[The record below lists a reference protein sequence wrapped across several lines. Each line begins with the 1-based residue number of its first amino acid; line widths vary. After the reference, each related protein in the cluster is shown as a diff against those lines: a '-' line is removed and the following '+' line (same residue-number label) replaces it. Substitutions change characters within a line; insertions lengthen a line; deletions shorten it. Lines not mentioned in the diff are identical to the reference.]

1 MLGSNQA
8 SLGSRDTHACA
19 EKNVRSLTF
28 LVSLKDKVEKP
39 FGCVEVQSTGLGVGR
54 QSLSFHHTGPQP
66 FPIRS
71 MYVPRCQVK
80 LHKLIS
86 HVLFTSVRCAQTWLG
101 PHTLAGPPPFPGLR
115 FSIVNPA
122 HGASFSP
129 KSLPFGWSFLRTDSN
144 WMFAWV
150 LCSPAL
156 EGLLNARPPKS
167 LPGSHSCLVY
177 VSRIPS

>member
-39 FGCVEVQSTGLGVGR
+39 FGYVEAQSTGLGVGR

-66 FPIRS
+66 FSIRS

-86 HVLFTSVRCAQTWLG
+86 HLLFTSVGCAQTRLTSHPGWAPSL
-101 PHTLAGPPPFPGLR
+101 PRPPFLHCEPSTPGLILPEEPSILLE
-115 FSIVNPA
+115 FSEDRLKLDVCLGSLLTNL
-122 HGASFSP
+122 GRSP
-129 KSLPFGWSFLRTDSN
+129 
-144 WMFAWV
+144 
-150 LCSPAL
+150 
-156 EGLLNARPPKS
+156 
-167 LPGSHSCLVY
+167 
-177 VSRIPS
+177 